1 MTLTS
6 KAGNLNRV
14 SNSGFT
20 LIELIVVLAVM
31 GSVLF
36 ITLPKF
42 RTLTF
47 DDTSE
52 RGLNILLNTVKDLKK
67 KALSDGMDYIL
78 HLDVVKS
85 VMWVTSASIMSEAGN
100 AKAVNRV
107 GQQKMVNTTKS
118 QHNMM
123 VNSKSDQIDNIDNKK
138 AKENA
143 TPLPDSVYITGV
155 EIYGLS
161 NSQPQEEYQ
170 IRFSGQGYCD
180 MAIIHLKERE
190 SGEEIEMV
198 IEPFLNSA
206 KIIRKHISFDQC
218 R

>member
-6 KAGNLNRV
+6 KAGNLNRFA
-14 SNSGFT
+14 NSGFT
-20 LIELIVVLAVM
+20 LIELIVVLAIM

-85 VMWVTSASIMSEAGN
+85 VMWVTSASIMSEVGN
-100 AKAVNRV
+100 AKSVNRV
-107 GQQKMVNTTKS
+107 GQQKMSNHTKS
-118 QHNMM
+118 YKIMG
-123 VNSKSDQIDNIDNKK
+123 NSKSDQLDSIDSKK

-143 TPLPDSVYITGV
+143 TPLPESVYITGV

-161 NSQPQEEYQ
+161 NRQPQDEYQ

-190 SGEEIEMV
+190 SSEEIDVV
-198 IEPFLNSA
+198 IEPFLYSA
-206 KIIRKHISFDQC
+206 KISNKPISFDQC